1 MENHETIE
9 LQLNDRAASAFAAR
23 LKLEIGRVVSGQE
36 NLITKMIMALLA
48 DGHLLV
54 EGLPG
59 LAKTLAIKT
68 LSQAIG
74 GTFSRVQFTP
84 DLLPADITGTTIYN
98 AAKGE
103 FSVKPGPVFA
113 NILLAD
119 EINRAPAKVQ
129 AALLEAM
136 QERQTTIG
144 GETRKLPT
152 PFLVMATQ
160 NPIEQEGTYPLPEA
174 QVDRFLFK
182 VEVDYPS
189 RNEELQVVE
198 RMAQTAPKPAAIQ
211 VCELD
216 EIVRAREVMDK
227 IYIDG
232 KILEYVLDLV
242 ISTRPGKRN
251 ALSSRQSEVNFSKI
265 KNMISVGASPRAP
278 IAMALAAKANA
289 FLDGRAYVVP
299 QDVKSVAP
307 DILSHRISL
316 SYEAEAEAI
325 SAREI
330 VNFILENLKTP

>member
-1 MENHETIE
+1 MDTNEINE
-9 LQLNDRAASAFAAR
+9 LQQKVREASAFASR
-23 LKLEIGRVVSGQE
+23 LRTEIGRVVAGQE
-36 NLITKMIMALLA
+36 NLIMRMIGALLT

-68 LSQAIG
+68 LAQAIG

-84 DLLPADITGTTIYN
+84 DLLPADVTGTTIYN

-103 FSVKPGPVFA
+103 FSAKLGPVFA

-136 QERQTTIG
+136 QERQATIG
-144 GETRKLPT
+144 GETRKLPS

-174 QVDRFLFK
+174 QIDRFLFK
-182 VEVDYPS
+182 VCVDYPS
-189 RNEELQVVE
+189 RSEELQVVE
-198 RMAQTAPKPAAIQ
+198 RMAQTATKPSAVQ
-211 VCELD
+211 VCTLE
-216 EIVRAREVMDK
+216 EILKAREVMDE

-242 ISTRPGKRN
+242 IATRPGRRDS
-251 ALSSRQSEVNFSKI
+251 LSSRQSEVDLSKI
-265 KNMISVGASPRAP
+265 RDWVSVGASPRAP
-278 IAMALAAKANA
+278 IALTLAAKANA

-299 QDVKSVAP
+299 QDVKSVAV
-307 DILSHRISL
+307 DILVHRISL
-316 SYEAEAEAI
+316 SYEAEAEGV
-325 SAREI
+325 SSLDV

>member
-1 MENHETIE
+1 MDPNEINE
-9 LQLNDRAASAFAAR
+9 LQRNVREASAFASR
-23 LKLEIGRVVSGQE
+23 LRTEIGRVVAGQE
-36 NLITKMIMALLA
+36 NLITRMIMALLT

-84 DLLPADITGTTIYN
+84 DLLPADVTGTTIYN

-103 FSVKPGPVFA
+103 FSVKEGPVFA

-152 PFLVMATQ
+152 PFFVMATQ

-174 QVDRFLFK
+174 QIDRFLFK
-182 VEVDYPS
+182 VCVDYPS

-198 RMAQTAPKPAAIQ
+198 RMARMAEKPVAMQ
-211 VCELD
+211 VCTLD
-216 EIVRAREVMDK
+216 DVIKAREVMDK

-242 ISTRPGKRN
+242 IATRPSRRDS
-251 ALSSRQSEVNFSKI
+251 LSSRQSEVDLSKI
-265 KNMISVGASPRAP
+265 KDWVSVGASPRAP
-278 IAMALAAKANA
+278 IALTLAAKANA

-299 QDVKSVAP
+299 QDVKSVAV
-307 DILSHRISL
+307 DILAHRISP
-316 SYEAEAEAI
+316 SYEAEAEGVSTLDI
-325 SAREI
+325 L
-330 VNFILENLKTP
+330 NFILENLKTP